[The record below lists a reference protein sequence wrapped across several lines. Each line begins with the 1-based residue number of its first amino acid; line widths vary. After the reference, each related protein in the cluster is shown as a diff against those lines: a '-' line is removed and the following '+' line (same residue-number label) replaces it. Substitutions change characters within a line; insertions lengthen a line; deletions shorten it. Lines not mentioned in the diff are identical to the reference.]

1 MSSSLSAS
9 SPAPSKI
16 IIPDL
21 VSHCTIPVRCNRN
34 WRLASVES
42 KQWLFRGGDLTQKKR
57 DAFHG
62 LKAGY
67 LTSMCYPL
75 AGYPQLRVCCDFMN
89 YLFHL
94 DNLSDE
100 MDDRGTLG
108 TAIKVMDPLY
118 HPEASRP
125 TTRVGKLTKDYWR
138 RLIQTGSPG
147 AQQRF
152 IETFDMFFQAITEQ
166 ARDRANGLIPD
177 LESYIAI
184 RRDTSGCKPCWALI
198 EYANNL
204 DLPWEVMDHPIV
216 RGLGEAA
223 NDLVTWSNDIFS
235 YNVEQSKGDTHNM
248 IIVVQKQQGL
258 DLQSA
263 VDFVGDLC
271 KHSID
276 RFHFLRENLPS
287 WGPEIDRDLAIYVD
301 GLADWIT
308 GSLKWSFESERYFG
322 KQGLEV
328 KRTRVVTLL
337 PRRA

>member
-1 MSSSLSAS
+1 MSSPLPAS
-9 SPAPSKI
+9 SLAPTKI
-16 IIPDL
+16 VIPDL
-21 VSHCTIPVRCNRN
+21 VSHCTIPVRCNRHN
-34 WRLASVES
+34 KQASVES
-42 KQWLFRGGDLTQKKR
+42 KQWLFRGGDLSQKKR

-75 AGYPQLRVCCDFMN
+75 SGFPQLR
-89 YLFHL
+89 
-94 DNLSDE
+94 

-108 TAIKVMDPLY
+108 SAIKVMDPLY
-118 HPEASRP
+118 HPHSSRP
-125 TTRVGKLTKDYWR
+125 TSRVGKMTKDYWQ
-138 RLIQTGSPG
+138 RLIQTASPG

-166 ARDRANGLIPD
+166 ARDRANGVIPD

-204 DLPWEVMDHPIV
+204 DLSWEVMDHPII

-235 YNVEQSKGDTHNM
+235 FNVEQSKGDTHNM

-287 WGPEIDRDLAIYVD
+287 WDPETDQQVAVYVD

>member
-1 MSSSLSAS
+1 MSSS
-9 SPAPSKI
+9 APSTSAPTKI
-16 IIPDL
+16 VIPDL
-21 VSHCTIPVRCNRN
+21 VSHCTIPVRCNRH
-34 WRLASVES
+34 WKQASVES
-42 KQWLFRGGDLTQKKR
+42 KRWLFRGGNLSDRKR

-75 AGYPQLRVCCDFMN
+75 AGYPQLRVSCDFMN

-94 DNLSDE
+94 DNISDE
-100 MDDRGTLG
+100 MNDRGTHG
-108 TAIKVMDPLY
+108 TAVSVLDALY
-118 HPEASRP
+118 QPHMHPTS
-125 TTRVGKLTKDYWR
+125 RVGKMTKDYWV
-138 RLIQTGSPG
+138 RLIQTASPG

-152 IETFDMFFQAITEQ
+152 IETFDMFFQAVTQQ
-166 ARDRANGLIPD
+166 AMDRANGVIPD

-204 DLPWEVMDHPIV
+204 DLPWEIMDHPII

-248 IIVVQKQQGL
+248 IVVVQNQQGL

-263 VDFVGDLC
+263 VNFVGDLC
-271 KHSID
+271 KQSID
-276 RFHFLRENLPS
+276 RFHYLRENLPS
-287 WGPEIDRDLAIYVD
+287 WGPELDREVEIYVD

-322 KQGLEV
+322 KAGLEV
-328 KRTRVVTLL
+328 KKTRVVALL

>member
-1 MSSSLSAS
+1 MSSSAS
-9 SPAPSKI
+9 STSAPTKI
-16 IIPDL
+16 VIPDL
-21 VSHCTIPVRCNRN
+21 VSHCTIPVRCNRH
-34 WRLASVES
+34 WKQASVES
-42 KQWLFRGGDLTQKKR
+42 KRWLFRGGNLSDRKR

-75 AGYPQLRVCCDFMN
+75 AGYPQLRVSCDFMN

-94 DNLSDE
+94 DNISDE
-100 MDDRGTLG
+100 MNDRGTHG
-108 TAIKVMDPLY
+108 TAVSVLDALY
-118 HPEASRP
+118 QPHMHPTS
-125 TTRVGKLTKDYWR
+125 RVGKMTKDYWV
-138 RLIQTGSPG
+138 RLIQTASPG

-152 IETFDMFFQAITEQ
+152 IETFDMFFQAVTQQ
-166 ARDRANGLIPD
+166 AMDRANGVIPD

-204 DLPWEVMDHPIV
+204 DLPWEIMDHPII

-248 IIVVQKQQGL
+248 IVVVQNQQGL

-263 VDFVGDLC
+263 VNFVGDLC
-271 KHSID
+271 KQSID
-276 RFHFLRENLPS
+276 RFHYLRENLPS
-287 WGPEIDRDLAIYVD
+287 WGPELDREVEIYVD

-322 KQGLEV
+322 KAGLEV
-328 KRTRVVTLL
+328 KKTRVVALL